1 MCNLAYERIEYE
13 KMTSTLSATSSNP
26 AAAAV
31 EDVLGKD
38 HDQLPSSSNLERSQS
53 SSSSTTVHPLSEERG
68 GNDEPKASSSS
79 TSSSP
84 TYQSISSSSARNT
97 NSTAASSMQTA
108 DSHSSFLNG
117 ANKGR
122 DARGKQYDHYQAN
135 AHSTNKEGLKANG
148 YARMDDGQTSASAS
162 DRSAQNSSNRWDS
175 ARYEDDEDEAF
186 SIHDEEAPIQYP
198 PFSDEEREARRIEQK
213 LEKWAAEEKMRRKAK
228 RSSRTASMLGPPTNS
243 SNNRLSKRLSVL
255 GGLGSKNQPTL
266 SEPVPAAFQD
276 GDSTNPYG
284 SHEKR
289 GSAVGSSDALV
300 DNRGNRTT
308 SSRWTREGSTP
319 TLEDV
324 GELGQDENV
333 YSSSISSARKG
344 KARELSDPFRDPS
357 NAPSTHRTKPSAR
370 HPIVTPGRAPTIR
383 HLADRKR
390 GPSEGMP
397 AIIATDADEEKE
409 AQATLARFQS
419 LEDDPFQTPSEKAAE
434 KRYTMQKSNS
444 SYTIGSTVD
453 TTDAN
458 KRKSTASRFNEIGL
472 DDGEEADGWP
482 DEDESEETAKDE
494 SLKHDNAGYAN
505 RSSVRPQE
513 QNPPPRAPWW
523 SEWLCG
529 CGTPTEAD
537 LEQSG
542 RTFPE

>member
-1 MCNLAYERIEYE
+1 
-13 KMTSTLSATSSNP
+13 MTSTFSAASSNP
-26 AAAAV
+26 AAGV
-31 EDVLGKD
+31 EGVLGKSY
-38 HDQLPSSSNLERSQS
+38 DQLSSSSDLERTES
-53 SSSSTTVHPLSEERG
+53 SSSSITVHPLSEERG

-79 TSSSP
+79 TASSP

-108 DSHSSFLNG
+108 DSHSSSLHG
-117 ANKGR
+117 AKKGR
-122 DARGKQYDHYQAN
+122 DGNGKQYEHYQTSN
-135 AHSTNKEGLKANG
+135 SHFTNNEGLKANG
-148 YARMDDGQTSASAS
+148 YARMDDGQTSGSAS
-162 DRSAQNSSNRWDS
+162 DRSAQKNDNRWDS
-175 ARYEDDEDEAF
+175 TRYEDEEDEAF

-198 PFSDEEREARRIEQK
+198 PFSEEEREARRIEQK

-228 RSSRTASMLGPPTNS
+228 RSSRTASILGPPTAS

-266 SEPVPAAFQD
+266 PEPVPAAFQD

-289 GSAVGSSDALV
+289 GSVVGSSDALV
-300 DNRGNRTT
+300 DHRGNR

-324 GELGQDENV
+324 AESGQDENM
-333 YSSSISSARKG
+333 YSSSISSSRKG

-357 NAPSTHRTKPSAR
+357 NAPSPHRIKPSAR
-370 HPIVTPGRAPTIR
+370 HPIVTPGRAPTMR

-390 GPSEGMP
+390 MPSEGMP

-419 LEDDPFQTPSEKAAE
+419 LEDDPFQTPTEKAAE

-472 DDGEEADGWP
+472 DDGEEAGGWP
-482 DEDESEETAKDE
+482 DEDESGQDSKDE
-494 SLKHDNAGYAN
+494 TLKDDDNAGYAN
-505 RSSVRPQE
+505 RLNVRPQE

>member
-1 MCNLAYERIEYE
+1 MA
-13 KMTSTLSATSSNP
+13 STFSVASSNP
-26 AAAAV
+26 AAV
-31 EDVLGKD
+31 EGVLKEGNK
-38 HDQLPSSSNLERSQS
+38 QYSTSSELERSQS
-53 SSSSTTVHPLSEERG
+53 SSSSITVHPLSEDRG

-84 TYQSISSSSARNT
+84 TYQSIGSSSARNT

-108 DSHSSFLNG
+108 DSHSSSLHG
-117 ANKGR
+117 ANKGTESK
-122 DARGKQYDHYQAN
+122 GKQYEQYSQTPPAN
-135 AHSTNKEGLKANG
+135 AHSTTKEGLRANG
-148 YARMDDGQTSASAS
+148 YARMDDRQAVGSAS
-162 DRSAQNSSNRWDS
+162 DRNTQHNGNRWNS
-175 ARYEDDEDEAF
+175 TGYEDEEDETY

-198 PFSDEEREARRIEQK
+198 PFSEEEREARKIELK

-228 RSSRTASMLGPPTNS
+228 RSSRTASILGPPTSS

-255 GGLGSKNQPTL
+255 GGLGSKNQTTL
-266 SEPVPAAFQD
+266 PEPVPAAFQES
-276 GDSTNPYG
+276 DSKNPYG
-284 SHEKR
+284 LQEKR
-289 GSAVGSSDALV
+289 GSVVGSSDALV
-300 DNRGNRTT
+300 DNSGNRTT

-319 TLEDV
+319 TLEDAA
-324 GELGQDENV
+324 ESSQDDNV
-333 YSSSISSARKG
+333 YSSSTSSDRKG

-357 NAPSTHRTKPSAR
+357 NASSPHHTKPSAR
-370 HPIVTPGRAPTIR
+370 RPIVTPGRAPTIK
-383 HLADRKR
+383 HLADRRR

-419 LEDDPFQTPSEKAAE
+419 LEDNPFQTPSEKAAE

-453 TTDAN
+453 AVDAN

-472 DDGEEADGWP
+472 DDGEEAGGWP
-482 DEDESEETAKDE
+482 DEDESEQTSKDE
-494 SLKHDNAGYAN
+494 TLKHDSLGYAN
-505 RSSVRPQE
+505 RPNGHSHE
-513 QNPPPRAPWW
+513 ENLPPRAPWW